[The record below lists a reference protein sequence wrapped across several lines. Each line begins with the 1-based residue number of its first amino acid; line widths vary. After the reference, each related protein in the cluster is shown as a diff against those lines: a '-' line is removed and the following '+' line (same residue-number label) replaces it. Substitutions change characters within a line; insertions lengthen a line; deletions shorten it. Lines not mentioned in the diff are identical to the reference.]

1 MYLKSDSEKPF
12 YTKFAQVLVGLIAL
26 GYVAVL
32 GKEVLSP
39 LIFSC
44 LFSILLL
51 PVARF
56 FEVKLKFRR
65 GGAAMLSVIILL
77 SLIGFVIY
85 IVGSQVSDL
94 AKDWPQFRVQLSKSI
109 GEIRNWVAATFH
121 INEHKQ
127 LDYIHTVTNKIE
139 SSGTQMAGAT
149 FVSLSSVLLFMVFTF
164 IYTFFFLL
172 YRSLIMKFLESVFL
186 PENKELVYEIIEQ
199 VQYIIRKYVIGL
211 MIEMAIVATGV
222 SITFSLMGIKY
233 AILLGLITGLFN
245 IIPYIGIFTALV
257 ISLLVTFATATAT
270 TKVILV
276 LVTILITHLVDSNV
290 LLPVIVGSKVRINAL
305 VTILGVVIGE
315 MIWGIA
321 GMFLSIPII
330 AVLKIIFDRVESLKP
345 WGIILGDKEKKH
357 NRITAKILLKVKR

>member
-186 PENKELVYEIIEQ
+186 TENK
-199 VQYIIRKYVIGL
+199 
-211 MIEMAIVATGV
+211 
-222 SITFSLMGIKY
+222 
-233 AILLGLITGLFN
+233 
-245 IIPYIGIFTALV
+245 
-257 ISLLVTFATATAT
+257 
-270 TKVILV
+270 
-276 LVTILITHLVDSNV
+276 
-290 LLPVIVGSKVRINAL
+290 
-305 VTILGVVIGE
+305 
-315 MIWGIA
+315 
-321 GMFLSIPII
+321 
-330 AVLKIIFDRVESLKP
+330 
-345 WGIILGDKEKKH
+345 
-357 NRITAKILLKVKR
+357 